1 MNSNEEFEE
10 KINKITEEKKLLEEK
25 IKYLKNRKRKNE
37 LEKKLNGN
45 DKKRKERAHHLISIG
60 GLLQV
65 AKIDNEDKDILLGF
79 FLKFHRLT
87 KEEKEDCKFSGQME
101 FRKRAKE
108 KEKEDF
114 QKKIEKM
121 LREKDKE

>member
-1 MNSNEEFEE
+1 MNSNEEF
-10 KINKITEEKKLLEEK
+10 EEK

>member
-87 KEEKEDCKFSGQME
+87 KEEKEDCKFLGQME

-108 KEKEDF
+108 KEKENF
-114 QKKIEKM
+114 QKKIEKI

>member
-45 DKKRKERAHHLISIG
+45 YKKRKERAHHLISIG

-108 KEKEDF
+108 KEKENF
-114 QKKIEKM
+114 QKKIEKI